1 MNKDLAL
8 IRLDADTVLLQARG
22 PDVDTFLQGQLSND
36 IARLSAGKAQL
47 SSYNSPKGRMLA
59 VLTLMR
65 RQDGIDLELP
75 RSIAE
80 PIAKRLRMFVLRSK
94 VTLTLAADEASLG
107 LIGADAAAALE
118 TAGLP
123 SPATALEYAVAGELR
138 VLRRFGGVPRYSV
151 HGPAAAIEALASRL
165 GDAQTVG
172 FDAWTRTQI
181 LAGEPVVGAQ
191 TQDRFV
197 AQMAN
202 LDRLGGISFDKG
214 CYTGQEIVA
223 RLHYLGQLKRRM
235 FLCNGTGAAP
245 EAGASIHLTGQDQAV
260 GEVVQSAPG
269 ADGGFVASVVLQ
281 LSQAEAD
288 GLHVGETALSRPQA
302 YAAE

>member
-36 IARLSAGKAQL
+36 ISRLSGKQAQL

-65 RQDGIDLELP
+65 RDGSIDLELP

-94 VTLTLAADEASLG
+94 LTLTIATDEASLG
-107 LIGADAAAALE
+107 LVGAEAPAALAA
-118 TAGLP
+118 AGLP
-123 SPATALEYAVAGELR
+123 APAEALGYAVAGELR
-138 VLRRFGGVPRYSV
+138 VLRRFGDTPRYSV
-151 HGPAAAIEALASRL
+151 HGPVAAIEALASRL
-165 GDAQTVG
+165 SDAPTAG
-172 FDAWTRTQI
+172 FDAWMRAQI

-223 RLHYLGQLKRRM
+223 RLHYLGQLKRRL
-235 FLCNGTGAAP
+235 FLCSGTGAAP
-245 EAGASIHLTGQDQAV
+245 EAGASIHLGGQDQSV

-269 ADGGFVASVVLQ
+269 AAGGFVASVVLQ

-288 GLHVGETALSRPQA
+288 GLHVGDTALSRPQP
-302 YAAE
+302 YFID

>member
-8 IRLDADTVLLQARG
+8 IRLDADTALLQARG
-22 PDVDTFLQGQLSND
+22 TDVDSFLQGQLSND
-36 IARLSAGKAQL
+36 VTRLSTGKAQL

-65 RQDGIDLELP
+65 REGGIDLELP
-75 RSIAE
+75 RSIVE
-80 PIAKRLRMFVLRSK
+80 PVAKRLRMFVLRSK
-94 VTLTLAADEASLG
+94 VTLTITADEASLG
-107 LIGADAAAALE
+107 LIGADAPAALAA
-118 TAGLP
+118 AGLP
-123 SPATALEYAVAGELR
+123 SPADALGYAVAGELR
-138 VLRRFGGVPRYSV
+138 VLRRFGQTPRYSI
-151 HGPAAAIEALASRL
+151 HGPATAIEALASRF
-165 GDAQTVG
+165 DEAQAAG
-172 FDAWTRTQI
+172 FEAWTRAQI

-235 FLCNGTGAAP
+235 FLCSGAGMAP
-245 EAGASIHLTGQDQAV
+245 EAGASIHLGAQEQSV
-260 GEVVQSAPG
+260 GEVVQSAP
-269 ADGGFVASVVLQ
+269 AAEGGFVASVVLQ
-281 LSQAEAD
+281 LAHTEAD

-302 YAAE
+302 YFID

>member
-8 IRLDADTVLLQARG
+8 IRLDADTALLQARG
-22 PDVDTFLQGQLSND
+22 TDVDTFLQGQLSND
-36 IARLSAGKAQL
+36 VSRLSTGEAQL

-65 RQDGIDLELP
+65 RDGGIDLELP
-75 RSIAE
+75 RGIVE

-94 VTLTLAADEASLG
+94 VTLTIAVDETSLG
-107 LIGADAAAALE
+107 LIGTDAPAALAA
-118 TAGLP
+118 AGLP
-123 SPATALEYAVAGELR
+123 APADALGCAVAGELR
-138 VLRRFGGVPRYSV
+138 VVRRFGATPRYSV

-165 GDAQTVG
+165 DEAQPAG
-172 FDAWTRTQI
+172 FEAWTRAQI

-235 FLCNGTGAAP
+235 FLCGGKGAAP
-245 EAGASIHLTGQDQAV
+245 EAGASVHWAGQDQSV
-260 GEVVQSAPG
+260 GEVVQSAPSP
-269 ADGGFVASVVLQ
+269 DGGFVASVVLQ
-281 LSQAEAD
+281 LAQAEAD
-288 GLHVGETALSRPQA
+288 GLHVGDSALSRPQA
-302 YAAE
+302 YFTD

>member
-8 IRLDADTVLLQARG
+8 IRLDSDTVLLQARG
-22 PDVDTFLQGQLSND
+22 TDVDTFLQGQLSND
-36 IARLSAGKAQL
+36 IARLSAAKAQL

-65 RQDGIDLELP
+65 HEDGIDLELP
-75 RSIAE
+75 RSIVE

-94 VTLTLAADEASLG
+94 VTLAIADEASLG
-107 LIGADAAAALE
+107 LIGADAPAALE
-118 TAGLP
+118 AAGLP
-123 SPATALEYAVAGELR
+123 APASALECANTGVLR
-138 VLRRFGGVPRYSV
+138 VLRRFGETPRYSV
-151 HGPAAAIEALASRL
+151 HGPAAAIAALASQL
-165 GDAQTVG
+165 SGAQTLG
-172 FDAWTRTQI
+172 CDAWTRAQI

-235 FLCNGTGAAP
+235 FLCSGTGALP

-260 GEVVQSAPG
+260 GEVVQSAPD
-269 ADGGFVASVVLQ
+269 AEGGFVASVVLQ

-302 YAAE
+302 YADH

>member
-8 IRLDADTVLLQARG
+8 IRLDADTALLQARG
-22 PDVDTFLQGQLSND
+22 TDVDTFLQGQLSND
-36 IARLSAGKAQL
+36 VTRLSAGKAQL

-65 RQDGIDLELP
+65 RDGGIDLELP
-75 RSIAE
+75 RSIVE
-80 PIAKRLRMFVLRSK
+80 PVAKRLRMFVLRSK
-94 VTLTLAADEASLG
+94 LTLAIATDEASLG
-107 LIGADAAAALE
+107 LVGADVPAALAA
-118 TAGLP
+118 AGLP
-123 SPATALEYAVAGELR
+123 SPAEALGYADAGELR
-138 VLRRFGGVPRYSV
+138 VLRRFGETPRYSI
-151 HGPAAAIEALASRL
+151 HGPAAAIESLASRL
-165 GDAQTVG
+165 GEAQPAG
-172 FDAWTRTQI
+172 FEAWTRAQI

-235 FLCNGTGAAP
+235 FLCSGTGAAP
-245 EAGASIHLTGQDQAV
+245 EAGASIHQGAQEQSV
-260 GEVVQSAPG
+260 GEVVQAAPG

-302 YAAE
+302 YAAD